1 MKRYR
6 PKWMDVL
13 MCPKGHQG
21 IYLNGKPYCLECKCP
36 IEARGKGKSRKE
48 ADAEPQDAESQDKA

>member
-1 MKRYR
+1 
-6 PKWMDVL
+6 MDVL

-21 IYLNGKPYCLECKCP
+21 IYLNGKPYCLECKGP